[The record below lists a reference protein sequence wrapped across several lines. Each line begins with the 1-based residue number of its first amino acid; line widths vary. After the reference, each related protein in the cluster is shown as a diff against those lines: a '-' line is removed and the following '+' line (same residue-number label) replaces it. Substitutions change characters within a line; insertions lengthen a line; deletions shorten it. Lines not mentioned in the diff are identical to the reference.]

1 MLTHQYEKVLEGHRL
16 PFILYTYTF
25 IHDLL
30 EMLRTINCYKCCFG
44 HGFGV

>member
-16 PFILYTYTF
+16 PFIHIYTF
-25 IHDLL
+25 IRDLL